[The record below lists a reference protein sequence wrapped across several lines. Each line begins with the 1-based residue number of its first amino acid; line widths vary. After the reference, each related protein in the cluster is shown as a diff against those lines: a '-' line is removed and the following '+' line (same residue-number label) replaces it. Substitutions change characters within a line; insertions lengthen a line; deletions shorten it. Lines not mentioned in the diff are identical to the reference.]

1 MKTIGMIGGI
11 GPESTIDYYKRLL
24 DGTRKRYPGGRSP
37 SIIINSIDLQKG
49 LDLLG
54 ANRLSELTEYIV
66 PEVIRLKGA
75 GADFGFLAANSPHIV
90 FDDIARRS
98 PIPLISIVEA
108 TCAEAKA
115 RGFKKLGLLGT
126 RFTMEGQFYPEV
138 FAREGIALAVPRA
151 EERDYVHDKYLNELI
166 PGKFLP
172 QTRDGLLAIARRL
185 RDEEGIEALILGG
198 TELPLILTDS
208 SVLGI
213 PYLDTTQIHVEAIL
227 AYAGEPERLT
237 ADQRG

>member
-24 DGTRKRYPGGRSP
+24 DGTQKRNPGGHAP

-54 ANRLSELTEYIV
+54 ANKLNELMEYIV
-66 PEVIRLKGA
+66 PEVMRLQSA
-75 GADFGFLAANSPHIV
+75 GAEFGFLAANSPHIV

-98 PIPLISIVEA
+98 PLPLVSIVEA

-115 RGFKKLGLLGT
+115 RGFKKLGLFGT
-126 RFTMEGQFYPEV
+126 RFTMHGRFYPDV
-138 FAREGIALAVPRA
+138 FTRAGLELVVPA
-151 EERDYVHDKYLNELI
+151 ADEQNYIHDKYLNELI

-172 QTRDGLLAIARRL
+172 QTREQLLAIARRM
-185 RDEEGIEALILGG
+185 RDQEGIQALILGG
-198 TELPLILTDS
+198 TELPLILTDES
-208 SVLGI
+208 ALGI
-213 PYLDTTQIHVEAIL
+213 PFLDTTQIHVDAIL
-227 AYAGEPERLT
+227 DCAT
-237 ADQRG
+237 S

>member
-1 MKTIGMIGGI
+1 MKIIGMIGGI

-24 DGTRKRYPGGRSP
+24 DGAQKRKPGGPAP

-54 ANRLSELTEYIV
+54 ASKLNELAEYIV
-66 PEVIRLKGA
+66 PEVMRLHRA
-75 GADFGFLAANSPHIV
+75 GAEFGFLAANSPHIV

-98 PIPLISIVEA
+98 PIPLVSIVEA

-126 RFTMEGQFYPEV
+126 RFTMHGRFYPEV
-138 FAREGIALAVPRA
+138 FAREGIELTVPSA
-151 EERDYVHDKYLNELI
+151 DEQDYVHDKYINELI

-172 QTRDGLLAIARRL
+172 ETRQGLLAAATRMKK
-185 RDEEGIEALILGG
+185 EHGIQGLILGG

-208 SVLGI
+208 SLLGI
-213 PYLDTTQIHVEAIL
+213 PFLDTTQIHVNAIL
-227 AYAGEPERLT
+227 ER
-237 ADQRG
+237 AMV

>member
-24 DGTRKRYPGGRSP
+24 DGTRKRDPGGRSP

-54 ANRLSELTEYIV
+54 ANRLSDLTEYIV
-66 PEVIRLKGA
+66 PEVMRLKGA
-75 GADFGFLAANSPHIV
+75 GVDFGFLAANSPHIV
-90 FDDIARRS
+90 FDEIARRS
-98 PIPLISIVEA
+98 PMPLISIVEA

-115 RGFKKLGLLGT
+115 RGFRKLGLLGT
-126 RFTMEGQFYPEV
+126 RFTMEGRFYPEV
-138 FAREGIALAVPRA
+138 FAREGIELAVPRP

-166 PGKFLP
+166 PGKFLS

-185 RDEEGIEALILGG
+185 INEEGIEALILGG

-208 SVLGI
+208 DVLGI

-227 AYAGEPERLT
+227 AYAGEPGIIT
-237 ADQRG
+237 ADKRG

>member
-1 MKTIGMIGGI
+1 M
-11 GPESTIDYYKRLL
+11 RLN
-24 DGTRKRYPGGRSP
+24 D
-37 SIIINSIDLQKG
+37 
-49 LDLLG
+49 
-54 ANRLSELTEYIV
+54 
-66 PEVIRLKGA
+66 A
-75 GADFGFLAANSPHIV
+75 GAEFGFLAANSPHIV
-90 FDDIARRS
+90 FDDISRRS

-126 RFTMEGQFYPEV
+126 RFTMEGRFYPEV
-138 FAREGIALAVPRA
+138 FAREGITLAVPRP

-185 RDEEGIEALILGG
+185 KDEEGIEGLILGG

-208 SVLGI
+208 GVLGI
-213 PYLDTTQIHVEAIL
+213 PYLDATQIHVDAIL
-227 AYAGEPERLT
+227 EYAEKPENLT
-237 ADQRG
+237 AD